1 MHFELNP
8 EYQLD
13 KSVYETKKA
22 SFQKVKELNEL
33 FLNETYLGNKVAYYY
48 ENIKTGDSF
57 AFNTDRLFYAASTI
71 KILTCLLFFEKA
83 SNNEIDLDRELLITS
98 ADLKPGTGIIKNQS
112 EDTKYSILDLIRLT
126 IVESDNTAYLKL
138 VSLVGKDKIKE
149 YGNSLGAI
157 HTMEGKETDS
167 FGLVNTSDM
176 IIYLKKIKSFIDN
189 NPKYGALFKDYLL
202 NPSYKIVN
210 DDTIG
215 NNKYY
220 RKYGFYDIAYHEVG
234 FVNDDYFVIILT
246 QLGTKDY
253 RDSFIN
259 TAFLKIANLHES
271 IESSQNDGIM
281 DL

>member
-71 KILTCLLFFEKA
+71 KILTCLYFLEKA
-83 SNNEIDLDRELLITS
+83 SNNEMDLDRELLITN

-149 YGNSLGAI
+149 YGNDAGAI

-167 FGLVNTSDM
+167 FGLVNTTDM
-176 IIYLKKIKSFIDN
+176 LIYLKKVKAFIDA
-189 NPKYGALFKDYLL
+189 NPKLGGLFKDYLL

-210 DDTIG
+210 DDVVG
-215 NNKYY
+215 NNKFY
-220 RKYGFYDIAYHEVG
+220 RKYGYYDIAYHEVG
-234 FVNDDYFVIILT
+234 FVNDDYYVIILI

-253 RDSFIN
+253 RDQFIN
-259 TAFLKIANLHES
+259 DAFKRIANLHES
-271 IESSQNDGIM
+271 LESYQNNGIM